1 MFSVGDLVLTIVTSF
16 PPNSES
22 KKLLP
27 QYRGPFMPN
36 DRYRVR
42 EDIHSERS
50 SQPYKAVVGLEHMK
64 SF

>member
-1 MFSVGDLVLTIVTSF
+1 MFSVGDLVLTKVTSF
-16 PPNSES
+16 PANSES

-27 QYRGPFMPN
+27 KCRGPFKAIEVMPN

-50 SQPYKAVVGLEHMK
+50 SRP
-64 SF
+64 